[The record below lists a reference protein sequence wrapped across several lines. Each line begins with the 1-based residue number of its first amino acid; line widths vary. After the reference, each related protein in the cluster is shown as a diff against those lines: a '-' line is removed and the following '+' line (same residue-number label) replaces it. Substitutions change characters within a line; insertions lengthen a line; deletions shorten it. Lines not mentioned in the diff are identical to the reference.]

1 MSEKPQRKRTT
12 PTTGLNLLD
21 LADTPPKY
29 IFIVGI
35 VLKKIN
41 VTERELWEE
50 ISSSK
55 HKRMDRETF
64 DQVLAELVENKWLWK
79 TGEGESAVYSGR
91 LKRRFSR
98 LRLHM
103 GMSQHKPGAI
113 FTSTW
118 QMLEAKQTIEIKQEK
133 ATGSTPTTPRVTPL
147 VQNATGWLS
156 RTRQILIIL
165 LVLSAINFFAVAS
178 IDVTGVSGFVE
189 TLGTKNL
196 PWISIA
202 EMGFGLL
209 ASGIYI
215 KFADRMPSLRLMKF
229 FLLLLAI
236 VYIVISALFF
246 AAKSTSWLAG
256 LATIFNLK
264 ESTTLLYPLLY
275 LLRSQQI
282 VIFPIVFWNL
292 ANSLYSMADARK
304 VFPLIASGEMI
315 GGLIGYTLFTE
326 LFGRAAIFT
335 KDNALE
341 LLLLCGGLYL
351 FILLVMQL
359 RIKSATDDDDGDD
372 SEKASFIENFKDGV
386 QTIRAVPLFRYLA
399 ITVALTWVTLPI
411 LEYHF
416 YKTIEP
422 ASGQQSG
429 SFESFYSLYSIGL
442 TLLPLILQWRIVPA
456 LTKRVELRSAF
467 IILPVAMVIGALVLN
482 LTSGV
487 YVAALIVLVS
497 FTIYSSWDSPMTN
510 TLQYLVPEERRAR
523 VGALLNNYSYA
534 FGKIFG
540 SLVLGLILSASLS
553 GNINTIIYM
562 SVALVAALCSLGT
575 AIMVRQTYE
584 KSMLSWRIARR
595 ARSSSV
601 LDNLGDF

>member
-1 MSEKPQRKRTT
+1 MWK
-12 PTTGLNLLD
+12 
-21 LADTPPKY
+21 
-29 IFIVGI
+29 
-35 VLKKIN
+35 
-41 VTERELWEE
+41 E
-50 ISSSK
+50 ISSSA

-64 DQVLAELVENKWLWK
+64 DQILAELVENKWLWK
-79 TGEGESAVYSGR
+79 TGEGESAIYSGR

-133 ATGSTPTTPRVTPL
+133 ATGSTPTIPRTTL
-147 VQNATGWLS
+147 AAQNATGWLS

-209 ASGIYI
+209 ASGLYI
-215 KFADRMPSLRLMKF
+215 KLADRMPSLRLMKL
-229 FLLLLAI
+229 FLLLLAT
-236 VYIVISALFF
+236 VYVVTAGLFF

-256 LATIFNLK
+256 LAAIFNLK

-326 LFGRAAIFT
+326 LFGHAAIFT

-351 FILLVMQL
+351 FILLVIHL
-359 RIKSATDDDDGDD
+359 RIKTTTDDDGGDD
-372 SEKASFIENFKDGV
+372 EEASFIENLKDGL

-422 ASGQQSG
+422 VSGQQSG

-467 IILPVAMVIGALVLN
+467 IILPVAMVIGSLVLN

-553 GNINTIIYM
+553 GNINTILYM
-562 SVALVAALCSLGT
+562 SVALIAALLSLGT